1 MIKESVLDK
10 YVITPDYESVER
22 REIDDA
28 TYFGSEYKEYISN
41 SRLKLINPDEGG
53 SFETFLKGLQSSN
66 SSSFDLGTAVHEIIL
81 QEDLFEISNQLKP
94 TAKAGQMIDK
104 IFYYRNKQDEN
115 GRYLYKIG
123 ESIIYASEDVNY
135 YVKQLTKDRIKALMK
150 VGWDYYKYL
159 MNMKFFKPKKEQIVL
174 DKSTRPA
181 ALACIESIRRNQD
194 AMDLLRPDAFNFM
207 NNDIINRNEDAII
220 MNVNVTFPD
229 SLTNPDAKTV
239 SQDLA
244 LKVKIDNWNINLDDK
259 TIVLNDLKTTRNP
272 TYMFPGS
279 IRNETGEHL
288 DGSFQHYHY
297 YRQVAFYIWILHQY
311 IKKEFQIDLNEFTTY
326 VNMIV
331 VCTSSNYNYKSE
343 VFRVT
348 NDWIEK
354 GFKEFEKLLKYA
366 AYALYNR
373 DSILKSV
380 GYELWD

>member
-10 YVITPDYESVER
+10 YVITPDYNSVER

-28 TYFGSEYKEYISN
+28 TYFGPEYKNYISN

-53 SFETFLKGLQSSN
+53 SFETFLNGLQSSS

-81 QEDLFEISNQLKP
+81 LEDQFEISNQLKP
-94 TAKAGQMIDK
+94 TAKAGKMIDR

-135 YVKQLTKDRIKALMK
+135 YVKQLTKDRVKALMK

-159 MNMKFFKPKKEQIVL
+159 MNTKFFKPKKEQIVL
-174 DKSTRPA
+174 DKSTRPS
-181 ALACIESIRRNQD
+181 ALACIESIRRNQY
-194 AMDLLRPDAFNFM
+194 AMNLLRPDAFNFM
-207 NNDIINRNEDAII
+207 NNNIINRNEDAII
-220 MNVNVTFPD
+220 MNVNISFPN
-229 SLTNPDAKTV
+229 SLTNPNAEIV

-244 LKVKIDNWNINLDDK
+244 LKVKIDNWNIDLDNK
-259 TIVLNDLKTTRNP
+259 IITLNDLKTTRNP

-288 DGSFQHYHY
+288 DGSFQHYCY
-297 YRQVAFYIWILHQY
+297 YRQMGFYIWILHQY
-311 IKKEFQIDLNEFTTY
+311 IKKEFQINLNEFTTNI
-326 VNMIV
+326 NMIV
-331 VCTSSNYNYKSE
+331 VCTSSNYNYESE

-348 NDWIEK
+348 NEWAEK
-354 GFKEFEKLLKYA
+354 GFKEFEKLLKYS
-366 AYALYNR
+366 AYAIYNK
-373 DSILKSV
+373 DSII
-380 GYELWD
+380 GYDLWK